1 MIKTWYSARE
11 LTQPTAVPGLPT
23 AQKNILLRAK
33 REGWRFRP
41 RKGRGGGREFYIA
54 SLPVES
60 QKYLV
65 QEQKRERR
73 QNSPGIIARLI
84 GWLPWRKL

>member
-1 MIKTWYSARE
+1 MTKVWYSARE
-11 LTQPTAVPGLPT
+11 LTQPTGIPGLPKS
-23 AQKNILLRAK
+23 QRGVLRRAK

-54 SLPVES
+54 SLPIES
-60 QKYLV
+60 QKYLI
-65 QEQKRERR
+65 QGQKKERR

-84 GWLPWRKL
+84 GWLPWRKS